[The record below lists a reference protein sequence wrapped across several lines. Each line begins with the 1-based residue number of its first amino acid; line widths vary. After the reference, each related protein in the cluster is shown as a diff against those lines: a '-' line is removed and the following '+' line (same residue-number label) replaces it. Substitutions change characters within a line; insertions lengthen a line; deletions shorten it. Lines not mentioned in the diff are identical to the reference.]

1 MADTPIRHTLPYPSF
16 EEPPPRAIST
26 DALLGKLIRRMFE
39 DATCR
44 EEGLAGTLKA
54 VLHFLEHRAT
64 TANRPS
70 R

>member
-1 MADTPIRHTLPYPSF
+1 
-16 EEPPPRAIST
+16 
-26 DALLGKLIRRMFE
+26 LLGKLIRRMFE